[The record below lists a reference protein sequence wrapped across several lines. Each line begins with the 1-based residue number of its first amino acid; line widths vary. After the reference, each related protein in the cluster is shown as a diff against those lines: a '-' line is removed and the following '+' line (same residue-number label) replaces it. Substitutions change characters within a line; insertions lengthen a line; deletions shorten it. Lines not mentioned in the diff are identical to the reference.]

1 MIGMVQTNFA
11 AAGTEKFPIIEE
23 APALDIFL
31 GIIYTTVPKLLAAM
45 STTVWILDSSATR
58 HVSGD

>member
-1 MIGMVQTNFA
+1 MIGMVQTNVAVA
-11 AAGTEKFPIIEE
+11 AIEEFSVIKE
-23 APALDIFL
+23 APASDIFL
-31 GIIYTTVPKLLAAM
+31 GIIYTTVPKLLAIM